1 MAERRRIGLIYSMDK
16 GWIGGTYYIL
26 NLISA
31 LNTLEDE
38 QKPIIVI
45 ICNSKDDFSYV
56 NEYTHYPYLEYSH
69 YQIKKP
75 AFIRRINFLTTLLF
89 NKSWL
94 KYPSLPLNI
103 SALYPINCSE
113 MQSRNYISIAWIP
126 DFQDKVLPQFFTKKD
141 LIRRSLEVKKL
152 ISSNTPIIFS
162 SKDAEYDFYKYYPQR
177 KNNPTFVMHFSVSL
191 PFQDESNDKNI
202 LNKYHISSPYFFC
215 ANQFWAHKNHITL
228 FKSVKVLKER
238 GINVKILLSGNTCD
252 SRNPNFFST
261 LEKYIEENSL
271 KENINILGFIDRK
284 EQLCLMKHSVAIIQ
298 PSLFEGWGTTVE
310 DAKSLHKHVILSD
323 ISLHREQMAENV
335 SFFTPLDSNDLA
347 NKIEFILHNKPIL
360 KGYDY
365 NTNIKKF
372 GECFISIIER
382 LANQQTNQL

>member
-1 MAERRRIGLIYSMDK
+1 MVERKRIGLIYSMDK

-31 LNTLEDE
+31 LNTLEDSR
-38 QKPIIVI
+38 KPIIVV
-45 ICNSKDDFSYV
+45 ICKSEDEFSYV
-56 NEYTHYPYLEYSH
+56 NEYTHYPYLEYSNC
-69 YQIKKP
+69 QIKKP

-94 KYPSLPLNI
+94 KYPSLPLDI
-103 SALYPINCSE
+103 SVLYPINCSE
-113 MQSRNYISIAWIP
+113 MRSQNYISIAWIP

-141 LIRRSLEVKKL
+141 LILRNLEVKKL
-152 ISSNTPIIFS
+152 ITSNIPIVFS
-162 SKDAEYDFYKYYPQR
+162 SKDAANDFYKYYPQR

-228 FKSVKVLKER
+228 FKSIKILKDR
-238 GINVKILLSGNTCD
+238 NINIKILLSGNTND
-252 SRNPNFFST
+252 YRNPNFFST
-261 LEKYIEENSL
+261 LEKYIEENNL
-271 KENINILGFIDRK
+271 KENIYILGFIDRK
-284 EQLCLMKHSVAIIQ
+284 EQLCLMKHSAAIIQ

-323 ISLHREQMAENV
+323 ISIHREQMTQNV
-335 SFFTPLDSNDLA
+335 SFFTPLDPDDLA
-347 NKIEFILHNKPIL
+347 KKIEKVLQNKPQL
-360 KGYDY
+360 QEYDY
-365 NTNIKKF
+365 NIDIKYF
-372 GECFISIIER
+372 GECFINIIEEVTKP
-382 LANQQTNQL
+382 L